1 MTEWFESDEPW
12 YPSKWGSGDVL
23 GTLNVLGAE
32 SVLAAARLIRRGR
45 VYRLGH
51 EIFHGMPTKDDAHGP
66 FAYFVSTRPYDDRG
80 AERSASRN
88 KFGATHCRLEMVDH
102 LGTHIDALNH
112 IAFDN
117 RFYNGV
123 DAYAE
128 ITAEGVRKLGMETF
142 PPIVTRGVLVDVA
155 GLHGVDVLDRGYAI
169 TVDDAERCLDENGL
183 NIRPG
188 DAVVFHTGLSTSWGD
203 PSQQSGYF
211 DSPPGVGYALG
222 KWLADRDVAV
232 VGADNPATEVMPS
245 ELPGAFLPVH
255 QYLMVKHG
263 IRVLDNLKLDELAA
277 DRVGEFAFVCAP
289 LPIRGATGS
298 PVTPSPSPD
307 PQELR

>member
-1 MTEWFESDEPW
+1 MTEWFESDESW
-12 YPSKWGSGDVL
+12 YPAKWGPDDQL
-23 GTLNVLGAE
+23 GTLNVLGPD
-32 SVLAAARLIRRGR
+32 SVLAAARLIRHGH

-66 FAYFVSTRPYDDRG
+66 FGYFVTTRPHDDRG

-169 TVDDAERCLDENGL
+169 TVDDVESCLAGDGL
-183 NIRPG
+183 DVRPG
-188 DAVVFHTGLSTSWGD
+188 DVVVFHTGVSASWDD
-203 PSQQSGYF
+203 PGRRDGYF
-211 DSPPGVGYALG
+211 DSPPGIGYAVG
-222 KWLADRDVAV
+222 KWLAERDVAA
-232 VGADNPATEVMPS
+232 VGADSPATEVMPS
-245 ELPGAFLPVH
+245 ELPDTYLPVH
-255 QYLMVKHG
+255 QYLIVKHG
-263 IRVLDNLKLDELAA
+263 IRILDNLKLDELAA
-277 DRVGEFAFVCAP
+277 ARAHEFAFVCAP
-289 LPIRGATGS
+289 LPLRGATGS
-298 PVTPSPSPD
+298 PVNP
-307 PQELR
+307 L